1 MANRQSIPVTN
12 LLGATAEKELKGAV
26 ITLGDKREMP
36 DDEKLIAA
44 GAAVDVTNLMLKY
57 KQKTDDQSARLNVA
71 STLQSYRQQL
81 MNADT
86 LDDFDNIS
94 KQSETIFK
102 NGIGNNENEK
112 NFWRENGAKI
122 MELNRR
128 DTENLRCE
136 KMAEFGKKSLQQM
149 LSDNQNVLAVQP
161 MGKGEN
167 LLQQGVDEINV
178 SPFLTDSEKE
188 QYCTDYL
195 KTGILNLAL
204 QSSDDAL
211 SAAENY
217 FPDNEE
223 IKEKISEINGL
234 RLKAEER
241 AQKAKEEAQ
250 AVTDVTKSLRLWQQ
264 KETGEIDEAA
274 YYVLRQQLP
283 ADNFVEVEKKKSATP
298 LYDAYRLLKEKSYGE
313 GFNSQEM
320 RTLGNSFISAY
331 QQHKIGLNEAIDW
344 QNQFIRATGFE
355 APVNDAI
362 DKIFGADTTAHSA
375 DANNFMEYKAKLA
388 MEFYETFAAEK
399 AKQLNRFSAEGG
411 VITPAVERQLSFD
424 ALNVTKEH
432 LGFKEGNMFSFDGLK
447 QAMRAVYQGNQTD
460 EIWQQFYR
468 QAPYAEDKEKLMR
481 KLAAAA
487 EKKELNLPKFESY
500 EDVLKAHLS
509 RGEKFYFRGR
519 LAQWS

>member
-1 MANRQSIPVTN
+1 MTNKQSVPVTN
-12 LLGATAEKELKGAV
+12 LLGATAKKELQGAT

-36 DDEKLIAA
+36 DDENLIAA
-44 GAAVDVTNLMLKY
+44 GAAVDVTNLMLKS

-71 STLQSYRQQL
+71 SSLQSYRQQL
-81 MNADT
+81 MNSKS
-86 LDDFDNIS
+86 LEEFDNIS
-94 KQSETIFK
+94 QQSETILK

-128 DTENLRCE
+128 DTKNLRQE
-136 KMAEFGKKSLQQM
+136 KMAEFGKLSLQQM
-149 LSDNQNVLAVQP
+149 LSDNQNVLAAQS

-188 QYCTDYL
+188 QYRTDYL

-204 QSSDDAL
+204 QSSDEAIK
-211 SAAENY
+211 AAENY
-217 FPDNEE
+217 FPDDDE
-223 IKEKISEINGL
+223 IKGKITEINDM
-234 RLKAEER
+234 RLQAEER
-241 AQKAKEEAQ
+241 EKKAKEEAQ
-250 AVTDVTKSLRLWQQ
+250 AVMDVAKSLSLWQQ
-264 KETGEIDEAA
+264 KKTGKIDEAA

-344 QNQFIRATGFE
+344 QNNFIVASGFE

-362 DKIFGADTTAHSA
+362 DKIFGADTMLGSV
-375 DANNFMEYKAKLA
+375 DANNFMEYKAKSA

-399 AKQLNRFSAEGG
+399 TKQLNQFSADGG
-411 VITPAVERQLSFD
+411 VITPAVERRLSFD
-424 ALNVTKEH
+424 ALNATKEQ
-432 LGFKEGNMFSFDGLK
+432 LGFKEGNTFSFDGLK

-468 QAPYAEDKEKLMR
+468 QAPYAEDKENLMR
-481 KLAAAA
+481 KLAVAA
-487 EKKELNLPKFESY
+487 EKKELNLPRFESY

-509 RGEKFYFRGR
+509 RGKKFYFRGR